1 MFDLY
6 SEELQITDLDSHN
19 RTNITQRIQ
28 EIVGR
33 SQIRTGFVI
42 IQTKHTTTGLL
53 VQEDEPGL
61 MKDLNQLLEKLVPGG
76 KHYYEHDDF
85 AKRTV
90 NMGPNERKNARSH
103 LMAFFLKP
111 SLTLI
116 IRERQLELGKWQSIF
131 FFDFD
136 AKERSFRDVVV
147 QVCGEK

>member
-1 MFDLY
+1 MCDIY

-19 RTNITQRIQ
+19 RTNITQKIQ

-33 SQIRTGFVI
+33 SQIRIGFVI

-61 MKDLNQLLEKLVPGG
+61 MEDLNRLLEKLVPDDE
-76 KHYYEHDDF
+76 YYEHDDF
-85 AKRTV
+85 NKRTV

-103 LMAFFLKP
+103 LMAFFFDP

-116 IRERQLELGKWQSIF
+116 IRERKLELGKWQSIF

-136 AKERSFRDVVV
+136 AKGRSFRDVVV
-147 QVCGEK
+147 QVYGEK